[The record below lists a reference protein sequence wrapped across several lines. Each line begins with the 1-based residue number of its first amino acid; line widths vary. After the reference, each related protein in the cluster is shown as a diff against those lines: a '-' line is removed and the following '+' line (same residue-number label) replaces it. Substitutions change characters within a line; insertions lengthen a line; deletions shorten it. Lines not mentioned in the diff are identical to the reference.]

1 MPEQSKRRVSSMY
14 LFANGDIVAFDQHG
28 EPIQELQ
35 MRSAIDLWA
44 EYSAA
49 SGFDV
54 DGCKF
59 HTQKPGGDGPSGK
72 IEATFDG
79 FAQRWD

>member
-1 MPEQSKRRVSSMY
+1 MGNEQQKRVASMI
-14 LFANGDIVAFDQHG
+14 LFANGDIVAFDKNGDQ
-28 EPIQELQ
+28 IQELQ
-35 MRSAIDLWA
+35 MRSAIELWA

-59 HTQKPGGDGPSGK
+59 STQKPGGDGTSGK

-79 FAQRWD
+79 FAQQWD

>member
-1 MPEQSKRRVSSMY
+1 MADEQPKQVSSMY
-14 LFANGDIVAFDQHG
+14 LFANGDIAAFDQNG
-28 EPIQELQ
+28 DQIQELQ

-59 HTQKPGGDGPSGK
+59 NTQKPGGDGPSGN